1 MSVINLLDSKVYN
14 QISAGEVVENPASI
28 VKELVENSIDAGA
41 SAIEIAILD
50 GGIKSIIVSD
60 NGSGMDKDDLRLSV
74 MPHATSKIKTAKD
87 LDTISTLGFR
97 GEALAS
103 IAAVSS
109 VEIKSNNQGK
119 ANSITVK
126 GGTVLSE
133 EETSLNVGTVI
144 KITSLFFNT
153 PARFKFLKA
162 PKSEESTVTRQL
174 LEIILAN
181 PDISFKYS
189 ADGETIFQTEGGGLN
204 QALYSVYS
212 SDIAENML
220 PILGE
225 NKGYRISGYT
235 ARVATNAI
243 KNNRRHQIIIIN
255 GRSITDQTISA
266 VVQNAYSDKLMKRTF
281 PSFILDIIAPF
292 DMVDV
297 NVHPNKKE
305 VRFAEPKIVHGLI
318 YHAVVDA
325 LNSDENAKIN
335 ELITALNQSDKP
347 IQDKE
352 RETPLAIPQEYLVIA
367 EKPFKTINYGKNNA
381 MNSFDNSS
389 EINEN
394 TENKPYL
401 PQNSLEISNEI
412 QSKKV
417 FKFSD
422 VISDIPSSDK
432 IFEDEKPLYRIIGQL
447 FDTYLLIEFSDKLFF
462 IDQHAVH
469 EKILY
474 NRIMDSYEKNT
485 QSQDL
490 LIPYEI
496 DMDEEDIT
504 YIKQNFNFLKKLGFE
519 LDLCKKGINIK
530 SIPAILMN
538 LDIPA
543 FFNDFV
549 NEKLSDNGINNKTL
563 RSKIATIACKSAI
576 KGGDNL
582 SDSQIRFVLDYF
594 LDNNLPMQC
603 PHGRPT
609 ISVLDKTQIEKM
621 FKRIV

>member
-28 VKELVENSIDAGA
+28 VKELVENSIDSGA
-41 SAIEIAILD
+41 SAIEIAILE

-60 NGSGMDKDDLRLSV
+60 NGCGMDKTDLHLSV
-74 MPHATSKIKTAKD
+74 MPHATSKIKIASD
-87 LDTISTLGFR
+87 LDMISTLGFR

-103 IAAVSS
+103 IAAVSG
-109 VEIKSNNQGK
+109 VEIKSNNAGK
-119 ANSITVK
+119 ANQIFIK
-126 GGTVLSE
+126 GNELISE
-133 EETSLNVGTVI
+133 EETSLNIGTVI
-144 KITSLFFNT
+144 KINSLFFNT

-162 PKSEESTVTRQL
+162 PKSEENAVTRQL

-181 PDISFKYS
+181 PDISFKYVI
-189 ADGETIFQTEGGGLN
+189 DGKIIFQTEGGGLKE
-204 QALYSVYS
+204 ALYSVFS
-212 SDIAENML
+212 SDIADNMI

-225 NKGYRISGYT
+225 NKGYKIQGYT
-235 ARVATNAI
+235 ARPATNAI
-243 KNNRRHQIIIIN
+243 KNNRKQQIIIIN
-255 GRSITDQTISA
+255 GRSIADLTISA
-266 VVQNAYSDKLMKRTF
+266 VVQNAYTDKLMKRTF

-305 VRFAEPKIVHGLI
+305 VRFAEFKTVHGLI
-318 YHAVVDA
+318 YHAIVDA
-325 LNSDENAKIN
+325 LNADEKAKISDLISTFNNSEKVLIDEQKETPFALPQEIEKLVKMPYQPSNFDTNFVAEISKNPLKSTNN
-335 ELITALNQSDKP
+335 EL
-347 IQDKE
+347 
-352 RETPLAIPQEYLVIA
+352 
-367 EKPFKTINYGKNNA
+367 
-381 MNSFDNSS
+381 
-389 EINEN
+389 
-394 TENKPYL
+394 YL
-401 PQNSLEISNEI
+401 PNKGLEIKEDV
-412 QSKKV
+412 KKECV
-417 FKFSD
+417 VKFSD
-422 VISDIPSSDK
+422 VISDITYSDK
-432 IFEDEKPLYRIIGQL
+432 VFEDEKPYYHIIGQL
-447 FDTYLLIEFSDKLFF
+447 FDTYLLIEFSDKLFI

-474 NRIMDSYEKNT
+474 NRIMDSYEKSA

-496 DMDEEDIT
+496 DMDYEDIE
-504 YIKQNFNFLKKLGFE
+504 YIKQNVNYLKKIGFE
-519 LDLCKKGINIK
+519 IGFCKNGININ

-549 NEKLSDNGINNKTL
+549 AEKSAEKGIGNSAL

-576 KGGDNL
+576 KGGDKL
-582 SDSQIRFVLDYF
+582 SDNQIRFVLEYF
-594 LDNNLPMQC
+594 LDNNMPMQC

-609 ISVLDKTQIEKM
+609 ISILEKTQIEKM